1 MNLPLNSH
9 YHYQAG
15 GSLPP
20 DASSYV
26 VREADCELY
35 NALLAGE
42 YCYVL
47 NSRQMGKSSLRI
59 RTMNKLETQDIACVE
74 IELSGIGSQ
83 EITPQQWYGGI
94 IQELISGFEL
104 KISRRNWLREQEDL
118 SPIQR
123 LGEFIDT
130 VLLAQISKNI
140 VIFIDEIDSV
150 LSLSFATDEFFALIR
165 NCYDRRA
172 SRPKYRR
179 LTFALLGV
187 ATPADLIQ
195 NEKSTPF
202 NIGRAIE
209 LRGFNLRE
217 SHALLQGLTQRVN
230 NPNAVLEEV
239 LYWSGGQPFLTQ
251 KICSLISQDSEIHT
265 PKSIDQLVQKR
276 IIENW
281 EAQDQPEHL
290 RTVRD
295 RILRNARCT
304 QTLLQ
309 IYQTILR
316 KGKIKAENSREH
328 LELRLSGLVSQ
339 QGSHLVVKNRIYATV
354 FNSYWVE
361 QYLDTSELAT
371 ESAIAPI
378 SIWSPILVSTLTAIL
393 IIGIRSL
400 GLLQTWELV
409 AFDSLMQQRP
419 KEEQDR
425 RILLVTITEDDVRSQ
440 AVAERGASSL
450 SNRSLDRLIKKLQE
464 NQARVIGL
472 DIYREIPVE
481 IKYQDLITTMQKSDR
496 FFAICLYG
504 QADGKSGI
512 RAPQEV
518 PPRSQGFNNVLFDKD
533 RVIRR
538 HLLAVSNDAFPCEN
552 QYAFNWHLA
561 TRYLEDKGI
570 QTEFT
575 QDNYLKLRNIVFR
588 TVKHNSGGY
597 HNIDA
602 DSHQILLNYRANDE
616 IAPKISLQEILSERF
631 NAELV
636 KNRIILIGTT
646 APSFKDHLWRTP
658 YSNNPGSVETMSGV
672 EIQAHM
678 VSQILS
684 AVLDNRP
691 LIWTLPEF
699 GEIIW
704 ISFFSCTGSLLTWS
718 LRSSHLKTIVAT
730 GASLGVL
737 YGICWSALVV
747 SAAWL
752 PLIPSFFAFVG
763 STGSLMIYVN
773 NYNR

>member
-1 MNLPLNSH
+1 MNVPLNSQ

-26 VREADCELY
+26 VREADRELY

-59 RTMNKLETQDIACVE
+59 RTMNKLETQDVACVE

-118 SPIQR
+118 SPVQR

-130 VLLAQISKNI
+130 VLLVQISSNI

-150 LSLSFATDEFFALIR
+150 LSLNFATDEFFALIR

-172 SRPKYRR
+172 SKPKYRK

-187 ATPADLIQ
+187 ATPSDLIQ

-209 LRGFNLRE
+209 LQGFNLHE

-230 NPNAVLEEV
+230 NPNAVLKEV

-251 KICSLISQDSEIHT
+251 KICSLISQDSETHT
-265 PKSIDQLVQKR
+265 PESVEELVQKR

-295 RILRNARCT
+295 RILRNARST
-304 QTLLQ
+304 EILLK
-309 IYQTILR
+309 IYQTILH
-316 KGKIKAENSREH
+316 KGKVKADNSHEH
-328 LELRLSGLVSQ
+328 LELRLSGLVNQ
-339 QGSHLVVKNRIYATV
+339 QGSHLVVKNRIYAAV
-354 FNSYWVE
+354 FSSYWVE
-361 QYLDTSELAT
+361 QHLDISEY
-371 ESAIAPI
+371 AIAPI

-400 GLLQTWELV
+400 GLLQTWELG

-440 AVAERGASSL
+440 AIAERGASSL
-450 SNRSLDRLIKKLQE
+450 SNRSLDRLLKKLQD
-464 NQARVIGL
+464 NQAKVIGL

-481 IKYQDLITTMQKSDR
+481 VKYQDLIATMKNSDR

-504 QADGKSGI
+504 QVDGKSGI
-512 RAPQEV
+512 PAPQEV
-518 PPRSQGFNNVLFDKD
+518 PSQSQGFNNVLFDKD

-538 HLLAVSNDAFPCEN
+538 HLLAVSNDASPCEN
-552 QYAFNWHLA
+552 QYAFNWQVA

-570 QTEFT
+570 KTEFT
-575 QDNYLKLRNIVFR
+575 QHNYLKLGNIIFR
-588 TVKHNSGGY
+588 TIGQNSGGY

-602 DSHQILLNYRANDE
+602 NSHQILLNYRANDE
-616 IAPKISLQEILSERF
+616 IAPKISLQEILSDRF
-631 NAELV
+631 NADLL
-636 KNRIILIGTT
+636 KDRIVLIGTT

-658 YSNNPGSVETMSGV
+658 YSSNPESVETMSGV

-704 ISFFSCTGSLLTWS
+704 ISCFSCIGSLITWS
-718 LRSSHLKTIVAT
+718 LRSSHLKTIVVT
-730 GASLGVL
+730 SGSLGVL
-737 YGICWSALVV
+737 YAICWSALVV

-752 PLIPSFFAFVG
+752 PLIPGIFALVG
-763 STGSLMIYVN
+763 STGGLMILMKTYKN
-773 NYNR
+773 

>member
-26 VREADCELY
+26 LREADRELY

-59 RTMNKLETQDIACVE
+59 RTMNKLETQDVACVE

-118 SPIQR
+118 SPVQR

-130 VLLAQISKNI
+130 VLLVQISSNI

-150 LSLSFATDEFFALIR
+150 LSLNFATDEFFALIR

-172 SRPKYRR
+172 SKPKYKR

-187 ATPADLIQ
+187 ATPSDLIQ

-209 LRGFNLRE
+209 LQGFDLHE

-230 NPNAVLEEV
+230 NPNAVLKEV

-251 KICSLISQDSEIHT
+251 KICSLISQDSETHT
-265 PKSIDQLVQKR
+265 PESVKELVKKR

-304 QTLLQ
+304 QTLLK

-316 KGKIKAENSREH
+316 KGKVKADNCHEH

-339 QGSHLVVKNRIYATV
+339 QGSHLVVKNRIYAAV

-361 QYLDTSELAT
+361 QHLDIS

-378 SIWSPILVSTLTAIL
+378 SIWSPILVSTLTSIL

-400 GLLQTWELV
+400 GLLQTWELG

-450 SNRSLDRLIKKLQE
+450 SNRSLNRLLKKLQD
-464 NQARVIGL
+464 NQAKVIGL

-481 IKYQDLITTMQKSDR
+481 VKYQNLIATMQNSDR

-512 RAPQEV
+512 RAPREV
-518 PPRSQGFNNVLFDKD
+518 PSRSQGFNNVLFDKD

-570 QTEFT
+570 ETEFT
-575 QDNYLKLRNIVFR
+575 QDNYLKLRDIVFR
-588 TVKHNSGGY
+588 TIKHNSGGY

-636 KNRIILIGTT
+636 KNRIVLIGTT

-658 YSNNPGSVETMSGV
+658 YSSNPGSVETMSGV

-704 ISFFSCTGSLLTWS
+704 ISCFSCMGSLLSWS
-718 LRSSHLKTIVAT
+718 LRSSHLKTIVAM

-752 PLIPSFFAFVG
+752 PLTPGIFALVG
-763 STGSLMIYVN
+763 STGGLMILIRN
-773 NYNR
+773 SK